1 MAKTSGTIDLKS
13 MKKAAQ
19 GAVNYITDINNEGIL
34 VHPVDDED
42 NGVRITDV
50 VEIVRDGKVSAE
62 YGESIILGNR
72 DENSVS
78 EKLLYLDSGS
88 VSIKSGAYHT
98 INKDTIFEVSESI
111 SSIVINTSA
120 STMTYTDTNIS
131 NIKSIREVTLN
142 GNALIQK
149 TDYTINKTNNTI
161 ALTNTQTPTDGGV
174 LVIAYVPNVIR
185 QTITFSTDFDS
196 ELEREWN
203 NMPDN
208 TANVESVYL
217 DDTELTEHVDYE
229 YESDT
234 RLLKLKNDPSTGHTI
249 KVIYTKDPSHFY
261 TLGKRNMEAIGDYS
275 IATGINCEAEGYG
288 SFAGGRNTHVKGD
301 YSFGFGYGTGDDDS
315 TEVDGRYSGAIGTGL
330 QVTGHNSFA
339 VGKYNKPSTGLAFTV
354 GNGSNAYNKSNAFWV
369 GRTGNIGFAKGIY
382 AGTSPSASDRVPL
395 FATGTGTATITVDA
409 GETSPVAQSINIAK
423 TGYTPWAINGID
435 ITSSSCNL
443 YRYFIE
449 GNKLYYRIHNTSSSN
464 VSVTITARISYIAT
478 SAL

>member
-19 GAVNYITDINNEGIL
+19 GAVNYITDITNEGIL

-42 NGVRITDV
+42 HGVRITDV

-72 DENSVS
+72 DENSTS
-78 EKLLYLDSGS
+78 EKLLYIDSGS
-88 VSIKSGAYHT
+88 ISIKSGAYHT
-98 INKDTIFEVSESI
+98 VNKDRVFEVSESI
-111 SSIVINTSA
+111 SSIVIGTSA
-120 STMTYTDTNIS
+120 SVMTYTDTNIS

-149 TDYTINKTNNTI
+149 TDYTIDKTNNTI
-161 ALTNTQTPTDGGV
+161 TLTDTQTPTDGGV

-185 QTITFSTDFDS
+185 QTITFLTDFDDPI
-196 ELEREWN
+196 ERRYN

-208 TANVESVYL
+208 TKSIESVSIDNVATTAYTYNSNTKQL
-217 DDTELTEHVDYE
+217 ILN
-229 YESDT
+229 SDP
-234 RLLKLKNDPSTGHTI
+234 NTGHKI
-249 KVIYTKDPSHFY
+249 KVVYIKDLSHFY
-261 TLGKRNMEAIGDYS
+261 TLGKRDMEAIGDYS
-275 IATGINCEAEGYG
+275 IATGINCRAEGYG
-288 SFAGGRNTHVKGD
+288 SFAGGRNTYVKGD

-339 VGKYNKPSTGLAFTV
+339 VGKYNKPSTALAFTV
-354 GNGSNAYNKSNAFWV
+354 GNGSDAYNKSNAFWV
-369 GRTGNIGFAKGIY
+369 GKTGNIGFAKGIY
-382 AGTSPSASDRVPL
+382 AGTSPLASDRVPL
-395 FATGTGTATITVDA
+395 FATGTGTAKITINA
-409 GETSPVAQSINIAK
+409 GETSPTAQFINIAK

-435 ITSSSCNL
+435 ITSASCNL

-449 GNKLYYRIHNTSSSN
+449 GNRLYYRVYNTSNSSI
-464 VSVTITARISYIAT
+464 SVTITARISYIAT
-478 SAL
+478 SALSSS